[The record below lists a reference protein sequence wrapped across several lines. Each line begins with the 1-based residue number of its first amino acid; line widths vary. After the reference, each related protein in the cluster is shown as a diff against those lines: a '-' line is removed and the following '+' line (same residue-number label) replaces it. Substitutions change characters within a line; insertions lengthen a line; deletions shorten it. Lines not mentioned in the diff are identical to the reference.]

1 MQLHTCTHSRV
12 PLLPFSFPLILLL
25 STTTTFLLSLASF
38 FLYLISFF
46 LYIFGSCSPMSPR
59 VCSIFS
65 PGLDSD
71 IGAGY
76 VRTHV
81 YTHRILYIYIYCALV
96 FSVFI
101 ASYHL
106 PFFRDSLL
114 FRGGADRSPFFRGII
129 YPSKII
135 RLIIEELVSRS
146 SGGGRGV

>member
-12 PLLPFSFPLILLL
+12 PLLSFSFPLILLL
-25 STTTTFLLSLASF
+25 HRYYFSSFSSFLLLISHIFLP
-38 FLYLISFF
+38 LYLWLLFTDVAESLFHF
-46 LYIFGSCSPMSPR
+46 LTWTRFRYRDWLRTYTR
-59 VCSIFS
+59 VHTQ
-65 PGLDSD
+65 DS
-71 IGAGY
+71 
-76 VRTHV
+76 
-81 YTHRILYIYIYCALV
+81 IYIYCALV